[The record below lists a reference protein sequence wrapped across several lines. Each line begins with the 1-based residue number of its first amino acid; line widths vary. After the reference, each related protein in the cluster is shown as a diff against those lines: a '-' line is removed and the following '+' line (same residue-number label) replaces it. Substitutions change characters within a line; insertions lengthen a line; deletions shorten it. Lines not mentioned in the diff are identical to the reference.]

1 MPMKKARATTTPITR
16 RQAMAAAGGAAF
28 LPLAVSPALGIQPS
42 GAAEGKLR
50 IEELELTSVRVTERT
65 AWMFVHL
72 RTNLGLSGLGECS
85 LGRRRELPALS
96 EAFEAAR
103 GRSPFDIEAYR
114 AAGREHAATGDIFA
128 ATAFS
133 AIEQALWDLVGKAVD
148 APVHELTGGKL
159 RNRLPAYA
167 NINRATRERTPEG
180 FALNARTAVEDG
192 FTAIKAAPFDGF
204 PPLDAPAS
212 EVAAATDLGAAC
224 VEAIREAIG
233 PEIDILIDCHSFFDV
248 DLAIDV
254 ARRLEPQDLA
264 WYEEPVAPTD
274 VAATAAIERAIEQ
287 RMAGGEFLFG
297 IEGFGPLCR
306 EQAVDVIMPDV
317 KHCGGLLEARKIAA
331 VAELDGIAVSPH
343 NPSGPVATAAS
354 AQLCA
359 GLPNF
364 EILEMQWGEA
374 AWRGDLVDPPERF
387 ENGSIA
393 VPGGPGLGVELNQ
406 TVARERRI

>member
-1 MPMKKARATTTPITR
+1 MKKGRTTATQLTR
-16 RQAMAAAGGAAF
+16 RQMVAAAGA
-28 LPLAVSPALGIQPS
+28 AVSLPVAASPVLATQPS
-42 GAAEGKLR
+42 GAAERSLR
-50 IEELELTSVRVTERT
+50 VEELALTSVRVSERT

-72 RTNLGLSGLGECS
+72 RTNRGLAGLGECS
-85 LGRRRELPALS
+85 VGNRRELPALN
-96 EAFEAAR
+96 EAFEVAR

-114 AAGREHAATGDIFA
+114 AAGRARAAAGSIFET
-128 ATAFS
+128 TAFS

-148 APVHELTGGKL
+148 APVHQLAGGRL
-159 RNRLPAYA
+159 RENLPAYA
-167 NINRATRERTPEG
+167 NINRVTRERTPAA
-180 FALNARTAVEDG
+180 FAANARAAVAEG

-204 PPLDAPAS
+204 PALDAPAS
-212 EVAAATDLGAAC
+212 EVAAAADLGVAC
-224 VEAIREAIG
+224 VEAIRAAIG
-233 PEIDILIDCHSFFDV
+233 PDVDILIDCHSFFDV
-248 DLAIDV
+248 ELAIDV
-254 ARRLEPQDLA
+254 AKRLEPQNLA

-274 VAATAAIERAIEQ
+274 VAATKAIERGIEQ

-317 KHCGGLLEARKIAA
+317 KHCGGLQEARKIAA
-331 VAELDGIAVSPH
+331 VAELDGVAVSPH

-359 GLPNF
+359 GLANF

-374 AWRGDLVDPPERF
+374 MWRGDLVEPPERF

-393 VPGGPGLGVELNQ
+393 VPEGPGLGVELNNS
-406 TVARERRI
+406 VVREHA

>member
-1 MPMKKARATTTPITR
+1 
-16 RQAMAAAGGAAF
+16 MA
-28 LPLAVSPALGIQPS
+28 
-42 GAAEGKLR
+42 
-50 IEELELTSVRVTERT
+50 LTSVQVSERT
-65 AWMFVHL
+65 TWMFVHL

-85 LGRRRELPALS
+85 VGRRRELPALDG
-96 EAFEAAR
+96 AFEAAR
-103 GRSPFDIEAYR
+103 GRSPFDIEVYR
-114 AAGREHAATGDIFA
+114 AAGRERAAAGGIVE

-148 APVHELTGGKL
+148 APVHQLTGGTL
-159 RNRLPAYA
+159 RPSLPAYA

-180 FALNARTAVEDG
+180 FAANARAAVEDG

-204 PPLDAPAS
+204 PALDAPAS
-212 EVAAATDLGAAC
+212 EVAAAADLGVAC
-224 VEAIREAIG
+224 VEAIREAVG
-233 PEIDILIDCHSFFDV
+233 PEVDILIDCHSFFDV
-248 DLAIDV
+248 DLAVDL
-254 ARRLEPQDLA
+254 ARRLEPQKLA

-274 VAATAAIERAIEQ
+274 VEATKAIERAIEQ

-331 VAELDGIAVSPH
+331 VAELDGVAVSPH

-374 AWRGDLVDPPERF
+374 TWRGDLVDPPERF

-393 VPGGPGLGVELNQ
+393 VPDGPGLGIELNEA
-406 TVARERRI
+406 VAREHA

>member
-1 MPMKKARATTTPITR
+1 MKKGRRTVTRLTR
-16 RQAMAAAGGAAF
+16 RQMVAAAGAAAA
-28 LPLAVSPALGIQPS
+28 LPVAAAPGLAIQPS
-42 GAAEGKLR
+42 GAAERSLR
-50 IEELELTSVRVTERT
+50 VEGMTLTSVRVSERT
-65 AWMFVHL
+65 VWMFIHL

-85 LGRRRELPALS
+85 VGRRSELPELK

-114 AAGREHAATGDIFA
+114 ATGLERAASGGIVE

-133 AIEQALWDLVGKAVD
+133 AIEQALWDLVGKAVG
-148 APVHELTGGKL
+148 APVHQLTGGRL
-159 RNRLPAYA
+159 RDRLPAYA

-180 FALNARTAVEDG
+180 FAANARAAVEDG

-204 PPLDAPAS
+204 PALDAPAS
-212 EVAAATDLGAAC
+212 EVAAATDLGVAC
-224 VEAIREAIG
+224 VEAIREAVG
-233 PEIDILIDCHSFFDV
+233 PEVDILIDCHSFFDV
-248 DLAIDV
+248 DLAIEV
-254 ARRLEPQDLA
+254 AERLEPQHLA

-274 VAATAAIERAIEQ
+274 VAATKAIERAISQ

-306 EQAVDVIMPDV
+306 ERAVDVIMPDV
-317 KHCGGLLEARKIAA
+317 KHCGGLHEARKIAA

-393 VPGGPGLGVELNQ
+393 VPDGPGLGIELNE

>member
-1 MPMKKARATTTPITR
+1 MKKGRTTVRPLTR
-16 RQAMAAAGGAAF
+16 RQMVAAAGAAAAI
-28 LPLAVSPALGIQPS
+28 PVAAAPVLAIQPS
-42 GAAEGKLR
+42 GAAERSLR
-50 IEELELTSVRVTERT
+50 VEEMALTSVRVSGRT
-65 AWMFVHL
+65 AWMFIHL
-72 RTNLGLSGLGECS
+72 RTNLGLTGLAECS
-85 LGRRRELPALS
+85 VGRRRELAALGD
-96 EAFEAAR
+96 AFEVAR

-114 AAGREHAATGDIFA
+114 AAGRERAAAGAIFE

-148 APVHELTGGKL
+148 APVHLLTGGSL

-180 FALNARTAVEDG
+180 FAANARAAVEDG

-204 PPLDAPAS
+204 PVLDAPAS
-212 EVAAATDLGAAC
+212 EVAAATDLGVAC
-224 VEAIREAIG
+224 VRAIREAVG
-233 PEIDILIDCHSFFDV
+233 PEVDILIDCHSFFDV
-248 DLAIDV
+248 ELAVDV
-254 ARRLEPQDLA
+254 ARRLEPQSLA

-274 VAATAAIERAIEQ
+274 VAATKAIASGIAQ

-374 AWRGDLVDPPERF
+374 AWRGDLVEPPERF
-387 ENGSIA
+387 EEGTIA
-393 VPGGPGLGVELNQ
+393 VPEGPGLGVELNQ
-406 TVARERRI
+406 AVARQHA

>member
-1 MPMKKARATTTPITR
+1 MKKPRATTAPITR
-16 RQAMAAAGGAAF
+16 RQAMAAAGAAAV
-28 LPLAVSPALGIQPS
+28 LPVAVPTAFAIQPS
-42 GAAEGKLR
+42 GAAEAKLR
-50 IEELELTSVRVTERT
+50 IEDLELTSVRVSERT
-65 AWMFVHL
+65 TWMFVHL
-72 RTNLGLSGLGECS
+72 GTNLGLRGIGECS
-85 LGRRRELPALS
+85 LGRRRELPALL

-114 AAGREHAATGDIFA
+114 AAGRERAAAGGIVE

-148 APVHELTGGKL
+148 APVHQLTGGTL
-159 RNRLPAYA
+159 HDRLPAYA

-180 FALNARTAVEDG
+180 FAANARAAVEDG

-204 PPLDAPAS
+204 PALDAPAS
-212 EVAAATDLGAAC
+212 EVAAAANLGIVC
-224 VEAIREAIG
+224 VEAIRAAVG
-233 PEIDILIDCHSFFDV
+233 PEVDILIDCHSFFDV
-248 DLAIDV
+248 DLAVDV
-254 ARRLEPQDLA
+254 ARRLEPQHLA

-274 VAATAAIERAIEQ
+274 VEATKAIERAIDQ

-306 EQAVDVIMPDV
+306 ERAVDVIMPDV
-317 KHCGGLLEARKIAA
+317 KHCGGLHEARKIAA
-331 VAELDGIAVSPH
+331 VAELDGVAVSPH

-387 ENGSIA
+387 EDGSIA
-393 VPGGPGLGVELNQ
+393 VPEGPGLGVELNAA
-406 TVARERRI
+406 VARAHA

>member
-1 MPMKKARATTTPITR
+1 M
-16 RQAMAAAGGAAF
+16 
-28 LPLAVSPALGIQPS
+28 PLAASPGLAIQPS
-42 GAAEGKLR
+42 GVAEGKLR
-50 IEELELTSVRVTERT
+50 VEEVDLTSVRVSERT
-65 AWMFVHL
+65 AWMFVHV
-72 RTNLGLSGLGECS
+72 RTNLDLVGLGECS
-85 LGRRRELPALS
+85 LGRRRELPTLGG
-96 EAFEAAR
+96 AFEAAR

-114 AAGREHAATGDIFA
+114 AAGRERAAAGAIFE

-148 APVHELTGGKL
+148 APVHELTGGSL
-159 RNRLPAYA
+159 RDSLPAYA

-180 FALNARTAVEDG
+180 FAANARAAIEDG
-192 FTAIKAAPFDGF
+192 FTTIKAAPFDGF
-204 PPLDAPAS
+204 PALDAPAS
-212 EVAAATDLGAAC
+212 EVAAAADLGVAC
-224 VEAIREAIG
+224 VEAIREAVG
-233 PEIDILIDCHSFFDV
+233 PGVDILIDCHSFFDV
-248 DLAIDV
+248 DLAVDI
-254 ARRLEPQDLA
+254 ARRLEPQHLA

-274 VAATAAIERAIEQ
+274 IAATVAIERAIEQ

-306 EQAVDVIMPDV
+306 ERAVDVIMPDV

-374 AWRGDLVDPPERF
+374 AWRGDLVLPPERF

-393 VPGGPGLGVELNQ
+393 VPDGPGLGVELNDAV
-406 TVARERRI
+406 TREHA

>member
-1 MPMKKARATTTPITR
+1 MKKGRTTATQLTR
-16 RQAMAAAGGAAF
+16 RQMVAAAGAAAS
-28 LPLAVSPALGIQPS
+28 LPVAASPVLAVQPS
-42 GAAEGKLR
+42 GAAERSLR
-50 IEELELTSVRVTERT
+50 VEELALTSVRVSERT

-72 RTNLGLSGLGECS
+72 HTNLGLSGLGECS
-85 LGRRRELPALS
+85 LGNRRELPALND
-96 EAFEAAR
+96 AFEAAR

-114 AAGREHAATGDIFA
+114 SAGRALAATGSIFET
-128 ATAFS
+128 TAFS

-148 APVHELTGGKL
+148 APVHQLACGRL
-159 RNRLPAYA
+159 RENLPAYA
-167 NINRATRERTPEG
+167 NINRVTRERTPAA
-180 FALNARTAVEDG
+180 FAANARAAVAEG

-204 PPLDAPAS
+204 PTLDAPAS
-212 EVAAATDLGAAC
+212 EVAAAADLGVAC
-224 VEAIREAIG
+224 VEAIRGAVG
-233 PEIDILIDCHSFFDV
+233 PDVDILIDCHSFFDV
-248 DLAIDV
+248 DLAIEI
-254 ARRLEPQDLA
+254 AGRLEPQDLA

-274 VAATAAIERAIEQ
+274 VAATKAIERGIEQ

-317 KHCGGLLEARKIAA
+317 KHCGGLHEARKIAA
-331 VAELDGIAVSPH
+331 VAELDGVAVSPH

-374 AWRGDLVDPPERF
+374 AWRGDLVEPPERF

-393 VPGGPGLGVELNQ
+393 VPERPGLGVELNDSVVRQ
-406 TVARERRI
+406 HA

>member
-1 MPMKKARATTTPITR
+1 MKKGRTTVQPLTR
-16 RQAMAAAGGAAF
+16 RQLVAAAGAAAALPAGAS
-28 LPLAVSPALGIQPS
+28 PVLANQPS
-42 GAAEGKLR
+42 GAAERSLR
-50 IEELELTSVRVTERT
+50 VEGMTLTSVRVSERT
-65 AWMFVHL
+65 TWMFVHL

-85 LGRRRELPALS
+85 VGRRSELPELK

-114 AAGREHAATGDIFA
+114 AAGREQAATGGIVE

-148 APVHELTGGKL
+148 ASVHRLTGGTL
-159 RNRLPAYA
+159 RDRLPAYA

-180 FALNARTAVEDG
+180 FAANARTAVEDG

-204 PPLDAPAS
+204 PALDAPAS
-212 EVAAATDLGAAC
+212 EVAAAADLGVAC
-224 VEAIREAIG
+224 VEAIREAVG
-233 PEIDILIDCHSFFDV
+233 PDVDILIDCHSFFDV
-248 DLAIDV
+248 DLAVDV
-254 ARRLEPQDLA
+254 ARRLEPQNLA

-274 VAATAAIERAIEQ
+274 IAATKAIERGIEQ

-331 VAELDGIAVSPH
+331 VAELDGVAVSPH

-374 AWRGDLVDPPERF
+374 DWRGDLVDPPERF
-387 ENGSIA
+387 ENGSVA
-393 VPGGPGLGVELNQ
+393 VPEGPGLGVELNAA
-406 TVARERRI
+406 VARAHA

>member
-1 MPMKKARATTTPITR
+1 MKKGRTTVQPLTR
-16 RQAMAAAGGAAF
+16 RQMVAAAGAAAA
-28 LPLAVSPALGIQPS
+28 LPVAASPVLAIQPS
-42 GAAEGKLR
+42 GAAERSLR
-50 IEELELTSVRVTERT
+50 VEEMELSSVRVSERT
-65 AWMFVHL
+65 AWMFVRL

-85 LGRRRELPALS
+85 VGGRRELPALDN
-96 EAFEAAR
+96 AFEAAR
-103 GRSPFDIEAYR
+103 GLSPFDIEAYR
-114 AAGREHAATGDIFA
+114 AAGRERAAAGGIFE

-148 APVHELTGGKL
+148 APVHRLTGGRL
-159 RNRLPAYA
+159 HDRLPTYA

-180 FALNARTAVEDG
+180 FAANARAAVAEG
-192 FTAIKAAPFDGF
+192 FEAIKAAPFDGF
-204 PPLDAPAS
+204 PALDAPAS
-212 EVAAATDLGAAC
+212 EVAAAADLGVAC
-224 VEAIREAIG
+224 VEAIRAAVG
-233 PEIDILIDCHSFFDV
+233 PDVDILIDCHSFFDV
-248 DLAIDV
+248 DLAVDV
-254 ARRLEPQDLA
+254 ARRLEPQNLA

-274 VAATAAIERAIEQ
+274 IAATKAIERGIEQ

-306 EQAVDVIMPDV
+306 ERAVDVIMPDV

-374 AWRGDLVDPPERF
+374 DWRGDLVDPPERF
-387 ENGSIA
+387 ENGSVA
-393 VPGGPGLGVELNQ
+393 VPEGPGLGVELNAA
-406 TVARERRI
+406 VARAHA